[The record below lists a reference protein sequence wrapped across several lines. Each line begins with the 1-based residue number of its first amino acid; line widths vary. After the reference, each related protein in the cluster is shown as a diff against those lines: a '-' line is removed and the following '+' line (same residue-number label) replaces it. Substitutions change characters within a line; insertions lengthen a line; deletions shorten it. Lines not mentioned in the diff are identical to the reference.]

1 MEVTLEPQVQ
11 KDAVPDKLQGED
23 MKMNLAPISIAKP
36 SRTKAGFDKSAFHA
50 HKPTLT
56 SFFSRQNRH

>member
-1 MEVTLEPQVQ
+1 MS
-11 KDAVPDKLQGED
+11 
-23 MKMNLAPISIAKP
+23 LAPITIAKP

-56 SFFSRQNRH
+56 SILAGKIGINSTSNYKSLCSHISEAVLGQALS